1 MDGKVFVIGRDSIP
15 ARTVLSEGESLQWT
29 FVALPGTS
37 CEMTVEIDATAPG
50 CSIDLAGL
58 YICKGEDR
66 LKLRVLLRH
75 ECGDCTS
82 RQLFKGI
89 VGDSAKALFDG
100 LIYVAPNAVRTEAI
114 QENHSLLLN
123 QGASAESRPQLE
135 IYADDVVCSHGATT
149 GFLDENELFYMRSRG
164 IPEQQARH
172 LQMVAFLAPV
182 ASRLDE
188 TLSAEV
194 YAQLS

>member
-89 VGDSAKALFDG
+89 VGDSAKDPLISIRATYSDG
-100 LIYVAPNAVRTEAI
+100 EEFIIKEFNEEDAFIYSEEDEGYPPEECLI
-114 QENHSLLLN
+114 
-123 QGASAESRPQLE
+123 
-135 IYADDVVCSHGATT
+135 
-149 GFLDENELFYMRSRG
+149 
-164 IPEQQARH
+164 
-172 LQMVAFLAPV
+172 
-182 ASRLDE
+182 
-188 TLSAEV
+188 
-194 YAQLS
+194 